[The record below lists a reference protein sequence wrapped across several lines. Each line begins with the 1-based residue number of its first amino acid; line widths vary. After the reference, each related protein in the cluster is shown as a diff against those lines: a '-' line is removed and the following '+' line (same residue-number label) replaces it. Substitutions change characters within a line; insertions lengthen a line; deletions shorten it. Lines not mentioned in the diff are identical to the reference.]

1 MWRRRAPR
9 CRMLAQDP
17 VLDPVGE
24 DVGLDLV
31 GALAPPVPALIP
43 LAVAF
48 CQPRAAVQG
57 DPAHQLGG
65 HVVLGLA
72 AGLPDPLV
80 GLAPG
85 LRRGVD
91 LIRDDRP
98 DRGRDLA
105 VGLRV
110 DVEGVDERAI
120 DVVLTLVEGAVPDP
134 DRTGAAVA
142 GEVVERRFGQVAL
155 AADAVHDLELV
166 AVPEADVADVAGEVL
181 RLGVEA
187 EHVQAPE
194 GEGRVAD
201 PAVAVVPVALAP
213 RRLRE
218 RGGGGGEHRSAW
230 RVAERLQGQRRAL
243 QVDPP
248 RMVGEAAGREPA
260 APVLGGRVD
269 AVESL
274 LGRLGRLRLGT
285 PGERAEPALPV
296 DHAMSRLEPLVL
308 DREVQVAGEE
318 QVRESPSP
326 PVIAE

>member
-1 MWRRRAPR
+1 
-9 CRMLAQDP
+9 
-17 VLDPVGE
+17 
-24 DVGLDLV
+24 
-31 GALAPPVPALIP
+31 
-43 LAVAF
+43 
-48 CQPRAAVQG
+48 
-57 DPAHQLGG
+57 
-65 HVVLGLA
+65 VLGLA

-110 DVEGVDERAI
+110 DVEGVHERAV
-120 DVVLTLVEGAVPDP
+120 DVVLALVEGAVPDP
-134 DRTGAAVA
+134 HRTGAAVP

-166 AVPEADVADVAGEVL
+166 AVRETDVRDIAGEVL
-181 RLGVEA
+181 RLGVES

-201 PAVAVVPVALAP
+201 PAVAIVPVALTP

-218 RGGGGGEHRSAW
+218 RGGCGGEHHSAW
-230 RVAERLQGQRRAL
+230 RVAEPLQGQRRAL

-248 RMVGEAAGREPA
+248 WMVGEGAGREPA

-269 AVESL
+269 A
-274 LGRLGRLRLGT
+274 
-285 PGERAEPALPV
+285 
-296 DHAMSRLEPLVL
+296 LEGLSA
-308 DREVQVAGEE
+308 DAGGSGSAP
-318 QVRESPSP
+318 QASAQKRRSPSTMRCRASSRWCSTARFRSLVKSRSGALEAFSDP
-326 PVIAE
+326 DEHPFGIEVRGRARVRVVGAVAPRPTESASCTSSHPVAVAQVVSSTLVPGT